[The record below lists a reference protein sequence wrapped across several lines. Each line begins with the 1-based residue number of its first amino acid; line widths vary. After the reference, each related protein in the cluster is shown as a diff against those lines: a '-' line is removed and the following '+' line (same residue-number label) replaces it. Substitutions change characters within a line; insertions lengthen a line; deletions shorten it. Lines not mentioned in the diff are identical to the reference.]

1 MQAGGGVMLPENTN
15 RTATLEKLA
24 LALGVSVAQVQD

>member
-1 MQAGGGVMLPENTN
+1 MERAENTN
-15 RTATLEKLA
+15 RTATMEKLA